1 MVVLFTG
8 TESTFAYF
16 EATRQYLGRYGKPL
30 AFYSDKASVFRINR
44 KSATGGDGHKELR
57 LEGISTIDAANAL
70 MPSFIYD
77 YNRRFG
83 KLPRD
88 RHNAHRAIRDDEHL
102 DTIFAWRET
111 RKVTSNLTLHYE
123 RKLYLLPDTPTN
135 RRYAGKYV
143 DVLQYPDGRIEIQ
156 VAGVSLPY
164 STYDKLG
171 TIDQGAIVE
180 HKRLGHVLRIAQVVQ
195 AERDNRAVSVPS
207 TAHRVT
213 GTHIPRRKIAGTK
226 TQRELGPND
235 LRVAIQSVDEA
246 SKSAQWRLTTLA

>member
-1 MVVLFTG
+1 
-8 TESTFAYF
+8 
-16 EATRQYLGRYGKPL
+16 
-30 AFYSDKASVFRINR
+30 
-44 KSATGGDGHKELR
+44 
-57 LEGISTIDAANAL
+57 
-70 MPSFIYD
+70 MPSFIDD

-123 RKLYLLPDTPTN
+123 RKLYLLLDTPTN
-135 RRYAGKYV
+135 RRYCGKYL

-164 STYDKLG
+164 STYNKLG
-171 TIDQGAIVE
+171 TIDQGTVVE
-180 HKRLGHVLRIAQVVQ
+180 NKRLGHVLRIAQVVQ

-207 TAHRVT
+207 TAHRTT
-213 GTHIPRRKIAGTK
+213 GIRIPRRKIAGSK
-226 TQRELGPND
+226 TQRELSAED
-235 LRVAIQSVDEA
+235 LRVAIQAVEQVSTSE
-246 SKSAQWRLTTLA
+246 KSRIATLT